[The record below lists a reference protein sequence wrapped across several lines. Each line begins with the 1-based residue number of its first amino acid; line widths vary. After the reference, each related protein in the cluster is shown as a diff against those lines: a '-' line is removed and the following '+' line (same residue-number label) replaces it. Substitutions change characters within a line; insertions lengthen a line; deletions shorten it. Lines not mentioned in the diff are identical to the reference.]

1 MAANDLNKPLGL
13 TPERKPPKRRFR
25 YAAAAIAAS
34 VVVIATAAWFIIP
47 GTKGPT
53 ATAVINAPTT
63 AGPIAPDRTGS
74 TPPPGEGLVGVQPT
88 GGLTDLGEVVI
99 HDPSEQQ
106 PIELASLPQKDLV
119 EVSDDGPLPRISA
132 TGTRPLD
139 AYARPTESGGDDI
152 RIAIVVGGLGLDT
165 DGTRQAIS
173 ALPGAVTLAFAPYGE
188 NLRASAAAAR
198 IAGHELLLQIPL
210 EPFNYPKT
218 DPGHNT
224 LTADASP
231 EENRGRLH
239 WLLSRMTNYVGVMN
253 YMGARFT
260 GETDAMAPVMAEL
273 GQRGLLYLDDGSSA
287 RSKAAELAGGVTP
300 FLRADLILDA
310 DLSSGAIDDRLRQ
323 LQAIARERGYAIA
336 TATAFPLSVERI
348 AAFAKTAADKGIAI
362 VPLTGILPGRS

>member
-13 TPERKPPKRRFR
+13 GSERKPRGARV
-25 YAAAAIAAS
+25 YLAIAGAAGL
-34 VVVIATAAWFIIP
+34 VAVATVAWLAISAT
-47 GTKGPT
+47 GGPT

-63 AGPIAPDRTGS
+63 AGPIAPERTGS
-74 TPPPGEGLVGVQPT
+74 TAPIQGLTEVEPT
-88 GGLTDLGEVVI
+88 GGLSDVGEVVI

-106 PIELASLPQKDLV
+106 PIELASLPQKDLI
-119 EVSDDGPLPRISA
+119 EASDDGPLPRISK

-139 AYARPTESGGDDI
+139 AYARPAEDAGEDI

-165 DGTRQAIS
+165 DSTRQAIN
-173 ALPGAVTLAFAPYGE
+173 ALPGPVTLAFAPYGDD
-188 NLRASAAAAR
+188 LGASVAAAR

-218 DPGHNT
+218 DPGLNT
-224 LTADASP
+224 LTADASA

-260 GETDAMAPVMAEL
+260 GEAGAMAPVMKEL
-273 GQRGLLYLDDGSSA
+273 GDRGLLYLDDGSSG

-300 FLRADLILDA
+300 FLRSDLVLDA
-310 DLSSGAIDDRLRQ
+310 DLSAAAIDDRLRQ
-323 LQAIARERGYAIA
+323 LQAIARERGYAVA
-336 TATAFPLSVERI
+336 TATAFPLTVERV
-348 AAFAKTAADKGIAI
+348 AAFAKAAADKGIAI
-362 VPLTGILPGRS
+362 VPLTAILPGRP